1 MDSSR
6 KRCFFRINA
15 FLNLRFLLRKGKVLM
30 EESGPSLSPLKKMP
44 HLASAKLLIRTE
56 SKTWKTKGRSIS
68 IIIESSTKI
77 TIKFKLRQMGIIE
90 KEYHY
95 LITPKKI

>member
-30 EESGPSLSPLKKMP
+30 EESGPSLSPLKRMP
-44 HLASAKLLIRTE
+44 LLVLAKL
-56 SKTWKTKGRSIS
+56 
-68 IIIESSTKI
+68 
-77 TIKFKLRQMGIIE
+77 
-90 KEYHY
+90 
-95 LITPKKI
+95 